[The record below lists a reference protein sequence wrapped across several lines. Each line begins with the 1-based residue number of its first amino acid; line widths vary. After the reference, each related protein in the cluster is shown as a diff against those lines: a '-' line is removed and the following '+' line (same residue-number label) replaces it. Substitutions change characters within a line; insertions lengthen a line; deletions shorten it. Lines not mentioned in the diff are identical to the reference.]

1 MPHTMIITR
10 LMTMISEK
18 DIEIISHLR
27 NNARKRITAIS
38 KQMNIPVTTIYDKVR
53 VHEKRFVKKHVTL
66 LDFPKLGF
74 LSTAH
79 ISIQVDKDSREAL
92 QKFLQEKPNINS
104 LYKTNFGT
112 DFLAEGIF
120 RDTAELQ
127 NFKEEVEE
135 KFHINEIKIFNT
147 IEELK
152 KEEFLS
158 KPEHMKMGV

>member
-1 MPHTMIITR
+1 
-10 LMTMISEK
+10 MISKK

-27 NNARKRITAIS
+27 NNARKKITHIS
-38 KQMNIPVTTIYDKVR
+38 KETNMPVTTIYDKVR
-53 VHEKRFVKKHVTL
+53 AQEKKFVKKHATL
-66 LDFPKLGF
+66 LDFSKLGF
-74 LSTAH
+74 LSSAH
-79 ISIQVDKDSREAL
+79 IAIKVEKDSRESL

-135 KFHINEIKIFNT
+135 KFHINEIRIFNT

-158 KPEHMKMGV
+158 KPEHMKIMC